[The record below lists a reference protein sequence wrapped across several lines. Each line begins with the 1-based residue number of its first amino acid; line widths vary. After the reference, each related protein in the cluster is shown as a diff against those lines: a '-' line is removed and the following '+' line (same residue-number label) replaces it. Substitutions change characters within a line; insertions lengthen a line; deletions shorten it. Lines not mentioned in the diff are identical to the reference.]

1 MFMSSKVKPIP
12 ERQAVTPY
20 LAIKNAGGA
29 IEFYKKVFG
38 ATEKM
43 RMAEPDGKIGHAE
56 IEIGSARIMI
66 SDEYPEIDVLG
77 PESRGGS
84 TVGLHIL
91 VADVDTVFSNAVAAG
106 AKVLKPVSDQF
117 YGERSGKLAD
127 PFGHI
132 WYVATVKEQL
142 SDEEVQSR
150 YEALMKQ

>member
-1 MFMSSKVKPIP
+1 MSSKVTPVQE
-12 ERQAVTPY
+12 ERQSVTPY
-20 LAIKNAGGA
+20 LTIKNAA
-29 IEFYKKVFG
+29 AAVEFYKQIFG

-56 IEIGSARIMI
+56 IEIGNARIMI

-91 VADVDTVFSNAVAAG
+91 VDDVDKVFARAIAAG
-106 AKVLKPVSDQF
+106 AKELKAVSDQF

-127 PFGHI
+127 PFGHV
-132 WYVATVKEQL
+132 WYIAMVKENL

>member
-1 MFMSSKVKPIP
+1 MSSRVKPVTE
-12 ERQAVTPY
+12 ERQSVTPY
-20 LAIKNAGGA
+20 LTIRNAGA
-29 IEFYKKVFG
+29 AVEFYKEVFG

-43 RMAEPDGKIGHAE
+43 RMAEPDGKVGHAE
-56 IEIGSARIMI
+56 IEIGNARIMI

-91 VADVDTVFSNAVAAG
+91 VDDVDDVFARALAAG
-106 AKVLKPVSDQF
+106 ARELKPVSDQF

-132 WYVATVKEQL
+132 WYIATAKENL